1 MKRLGLITALMALA
15 LPGGAMAAGRAR
27 AVSFYARVLRASSQT
42 LVLRRLPDGAD
53 VRFSADQVTRAPGV
67 RSVGRGGQALL
78 AHVAE
83 GPRSLAGAIA
93 MLQPGLTVV
102 VAETAGERGRV
113 KVAIRLPDASAPAV
127 ARTQRA
133 SGVVGDVS
141 QTGFVLDTPDG
152 AELSLQLRA
161 HHAPSVEVCERVR
174 VVYRQHAGALLAE
187 QVRRTGRSR
196 AGSCAGVP
204 VTRRL
209 VGLITRIT
217 NSGLTVSRGR
227 HAETFTL
234 ASPALAAGFQAGDQV
249 TVTYTGD
256 QASDVEYVERTAT
269 GSVTAVSA
277 GSLSITSGHRR
288 RAETFVADP
297 VQAMF
302 AGLSVG
308 ERVLVTYHQT
318 ADGLVADVAA
328 ARAPRRY

>member
-1 MKRLGLITALMALA
+1 MKRLGLITALMALG

-27 AVSFYARVLRASSQT
+27 AVSFYARVLRVSSQT

-53 VRFSADQVTRAPGV
+53 LRFSADQVTRAPGV
-67 RSVGRGGQALL
+67 LSEGQALL

-93 MLQPGLTVV
+93 MLQPGVTVV
-102 VAETAGERGRV
+102 VDETPGRGRV
-113 KVAIRLPDASAPAV
+113 QVAIRLPDASAPAV
-127 ARTQRA
+127 SRAQLA

-161 HHAPSVEVCERVR
+161 HHAPTVEVCDRVR

-187 QVRRTGRSR
+187 QVRRTGRSL

-217 NSGLTVSRGR
+217 SSGLTVSRGR
-227 HAETFTL
+227 RAETFTL

-256 QASDVEYVERTAT
+256 QASDVEFVERTAT
-269 GSVTAVSA
+269 GSVTAVTA
-277 GSLSITSGHRR
+277 GSLTITSGHRR
-288 RAETFVADP
+288 RAQTFVADP

-318 ADGLVADVAA
+318 AHGQVADVAA
-328 ARAPRRY
+328 ARAPRRS